1 MSVLLGCKSIIL
13 PKQQRGQT
21 THLRLL
27 NAEERA
33 LGEVTVRGDSVCDVV
48 SDRRLASGDL
58 YAVSEA
64 DPELMS

>member
-1 MSVLLGCKSIIL
+1 MSVLLGYKSIIL

-48 SDRRLASGDL
+48 SDR
-58 YAVSEA
+58 
-64 DPELMS
+64 